1 MSVTYNS
8 QELRNR
14 LMLAAREAA
23 GELTGTF
30 FETVDRLAPVENG
43 HLHQT
48 LGTALSMSGA
58 ENTEDVAS
66 GMLAKG
72 SGDQTATSLA
82 FGTTQAM
89 SDSVRVT
96 VGTNVGFV
104 SRLNDGDLVEPN
116 VDGADGF
123 KVGGAATMGVL
134 YAPRKD
140 SGPTGFLMWYS
151 GGQPFFT
158 RMAAWEPL
166 GFFEEAAVALRN
178 KATEMGLT

>member
-14 LMLAAREAA
+14 LMLAAREVA

-82 FGTTQAM
+82 FGIL
-89 SDSVRVT
+89 
-96 VGTNVGFV
+96 V
-104 SRLNDGDLVEPN
+104 SLLMEGELL
-116 VDGADGF
+116 AD
-123 KVGGAATMGVL
+123 
-134 YAPRKD
+134 
-140 SGPTGFLMWYS
+140 
-151 GGQPFFT
+151 
-158 RMAAWEPL
+158 
-166 GFFEEAAVALRN
+166 VALHSGRLFEVG
-178 KATEMGLT
+178 A